1 MLIYQMDGS
10 THACKTE
17 QCAGGVARN
26 IAEALWR
33 LRNGRTRLLTAIGD
47 DEDGQYLQNIAP
59 DLILDGKCKI
69 YKNILGVIKCTKSL
83 RYKSAYIF

>member
-1 MLIYQMDGS
+1 MDGS
-10 THACKTE
+10 THGCKTE

-47 DEDGQYLQNIAP
+47 DDDGQYLQNIAQN
-59 DLILDGKCKI
+59 LILDGKFE
-69 YKNILGVIKCTKSL
+69 KNLIKC
-83 RYKSAYIF
+83 RI